1 MDKLTEMSVFVEVAR
16 AGSFSAAARVLKL
29 SPSAVSKLVTRLE
42 HRLGTRLFNR
52 TTRQVKLTEAGE
64 AYLQRCVSIL
74 DQIDDAEELLAGFG
88 REPRGLLTVNS
99 TADFAKYCLVP
110 VMPLFRAQFPQL
122 KFSLQITPVMV
133 DLVAEGVD
141 VALRMGELKDSSLVA
156 RKLCESRRIIC
167 ASPDY
172 LAIYGEPK
180 KAADLRDHN
189 CLTMSGA
196 PTFNQWTLKTSKG
209 RETIQV
215 DGDFIADKVDMLH
228 QHALQGGGLVR
239 LAEFTVEADIA
250 AGRLVPVLERCNQEV
265 QEVHAVYP
273 HREHLPSKVR
283 VFIDF
288 LLEHLPMRCMD

>member
-1 MDKLTEMSVFVEVAR
+1 MSVFVEVAR

-172 LAIYGEPK
+172 LTIYGEPK

>member
-1 MDKLTEMSVFVEVAR
+1 MTEMSVFVEVAR

>member
-1 MDKLTEMSVFVEVAR
+1 
-16 AGSFSAAARVLKL
+16 
-29 SPSAVSKLVTRLE
+29 
-42 HRLGTRLFNR
+42 
-52 TTRQVKLTEAGE
+52 
-64 AYLQRCVSIL
+64 
-74 DQIDDAEELLAGFG
+74 
-88 REPRGLLTVNS
+88 
-99 TADFAKYCLVP
+99 
-110 VMPLFRAQFPQL
+110 
-122 KFSLQITPVMV
+122 
-133 DLVAEGVD
+133 
-141 VALRMGELKDSSLVA
+141 MGELKDSSLVA

-172 LAIYGEPK
+172 LTIYGEPK